1 MKKSLILA
9 VAFVFA
15 LAVCAP
21 VATVAQEPVKKEQT
35 DKSAD
40 KKEGCNKD
48 KKEGCCKDKAKPCG
62 DKKEGAG
69 CCKEKKAEEKK

>member
-1 MKKSLILA
+1 MKKSIILA

-21 VATVAQEPVKKEQT
+21 VASVAQEPVKKEQSAE
-35 DKSAD
+35 KPAD
-40 KKEGCNKD
+40 KKSD
-48 KKEGCCKDKAKPCG
+48 KKEGCCKDKEKACA

-69 CCKEKKAEEKK
+69 CCKEKKYAEKK